1 MVALH
6 KLEGENIK
14 REERDLSV
22 LKNSENKTLIFFV
35 YFKQNFKISV

>member
-14 REERDLSV
+14 WEGRDLSA
-22 LKNSENKTLIFFV
+22 LKNSENKTLIILV
-35 YFKQNFKISV
+35 YFKQNFITNV